1 MNATVHSNTQI
12 IVMTKFPLQ
21 LKAYLSSQMGYHI
34 PCEGVSIRPRSYV
47 LTPLRALQLTN
58 MYFGTF
64 PKNYCPDSFEI
75 FTVSRGHRC
84 HQNVK
89 NLRESDKG
97 IFRGEGGKKTF
108 RPPISPLR
116 GSWDPQIFTHVRA
129 LTCPHTRYIKSTLAL
144 RVREG

>member
-97 IFRGEGGKKTF
+97 IFRGEGGKKNF

-116 GSWDPQIFTHVRA
+116 EVMGAPWQEPPKLQKFFCQFFGKTLNLLS
-129 LTCPHTRYIKSTLAL
+129 PHT
-144 RVREG
+144 